1 MDTQPPAPF
10 PTFSTR
16 APSISGMLLGILVF
30 GSFDSI
36 RGDVIDNLPLEIRTS
51 ISASTPQV
59 IAYKQPNNEAG
70 YYESPFEYGAQASI
84 DPLAPKVLRNISL
97 PYYSNFGLVGGLTYR
112 VYANDGALVGT
123 TPSPGTLLSQGVID
137 LQGGGKTLLSIGYG
151 FDAINTLPET
161 VTVTLTF
168 AGIGGDNTA
177 GWYLSTADSLAGAH
191 PDYFWARDAA
201 NQWTRKTFL
210 VVPEPTGPQLLALG
224 ALAVGA
230 MHSARAARSR
240 ISFSS
245 GIKPRTEPPTS
256 DL

>member
-1 MDTQPPAPF
+1 MDTQ
-10 PTFSTR
+10 FSTQIPVVTSR
-16 APSISGMLLGILVF
+16 ALPLSGALLGILIL

-36 RGDVIDNLPLEIRTS
+36 RADVIDNLPLEIRTS

-59 IAYKQPNNEAG
+59 VAYQQPNNEVG
-70 YYESPFEYGAQASI
+70 YYESPFEYGAQATI
-84 DPLAPKVLRNISL
+84 DPLAPNVLRNISL

-191 PDYFWARDAA
+191 PDYFWARDASS
-201 NQWTRKTFL
+201 QWTRKTFL

-224 ALAVGA
+224 AMAVGA
-230 MHSARAARSR
+230 LHSARVARSR
-240 ISFSS
+240 VSLSS
-245 GIKPRTEPPTS
+245 AINPRTDRT